1 MVNQAWQS
9 ACSIA
14 QNIEARLVMLLG
26 TRPCQLCD
34 STIVPP
40 PLSLEV
46 IYQSRFICQACLKG
60 LKPQTPILV
69 SLGLGQDVSNH
80 IRCISICPY
89 EGTARQAIRAFK
101 YQDKQEL
108 ASDLART
115 LEAGLES
122 LLKPIDQPNMRN
134 GIVLIAVPLHQTK
147 LEERG
152 FNQSELITRELSKRT
167 GIKCDTR
174 ALIRA
179 RATTPQYG
187 LTKGERAVNVSS
199 AFKANHRAKNK
210 NVILVDDVLTS
221 GATALACAQA
231 LLEAG
236 AESVSVLT
244 IARALLRS
252 EKSISSEQN
261 IRSDQNIS
269 SQQINEH
276 NTEKEKSDFS
286 DASYSLIT

>member
-1 MVNQAWQS
+1 
-9 ACSIA
+9 
-14 QNIEARLVMLLG
+14 MLLG

-115 LEAGLES
+115 LEAGMES
-122 LLKPIDQPNMRN
+122 LLKPANRPNKRS

-167 GIKCDTR
+167 GIRCDTR

-187 LTKGERAVNVSS
+187 LTKGERAINVNS
-199 AFKANHRAKNK
+199 AFKANQRAKNK

-221 GATALACAQA
+221 GATAAACAQA

-252 EKSISSEQN
+252 EKSISPE
-261 IRSDQNIS
+261 QNIS
-269 SQQINEH
+269 SQQIYEH
-276 NTEKEKSDFS
+276 NPEKEKKESN
-286 DASYSLIT
+286 YSLIT

>member
-40 PLSLEV
+40 PLSFKV

-115 LEAGLES
+115 LEAGMES
-122 LLKPIDQPNMRN
+122 LLKPANQPNKRS
-134 GIVLIAVPLHQTK
+134 GIVLIAVPLHKTK

-167 GIKCDTR
+167 GIRCDTR

-187 LTKGERAVNVSS
+187 LTKGERAINVNS
-199 AFKANHRAKNK
+199 AFKANQRAKNK

-221 GATALACAQA
+221 GATAAACAQA

-252 EKSISSEQN
+252 EKSISPE
-261 IRSDQNIS
+261 QNIS
-269 SQQINEH
+269 SQQIYEH
-276 NTEKEKSDFS
+276 NPEKEKKESN
-286 DASYSLIT
+286 YSLIT

>member
-26 TRPCQLCD
+26 TRPCLLCD
-34 STIVPP
+34 STITPP
-40 PLSLEV
+40 PLSFKV
-46 IYQSRFICQACLKG
+46 VYQSRFICQACLEG
-60 LKPQTPILV
+60 LKPKTPILV
-69 SLGLGQDVSNH
+69 NLGLSEDVSNN

-108 ASDLART
+108 ASDLAQT

-122 LLKPIDQPNMRN
+122 LLQPGNQPNKSSS
-134 GIVLIAVPLHQTK
+134 IVLIAVPLHQTK

-167 GIKCDTR
+167 GIRCDTR

-187 LTKGERAVNVSS
+187 LTKGERAINVSS
-199 AFKANHRAKNK
+199 AFKANHRAKGK

-221 GATALACAQA
+221 GATAAACAQA

-252 EKSISSEQN
+252 EQNISSEQKV
-261 IRSDQNIS
+261 S
-269 SQQINEH
+269 SPQINEH
-276 NTEKEKSDFS
+276 NTEKNNSE
-286 DASYSLIT
+286 ANYSLVT

>member
-34 STIVPP
+34 STIAPP
-40 PLSLEV
+40 PLSFKV
-46 IYQSRFICQACLKG
+46 VYQSRFICQACLEG
-60 LKPQTPILV
+60 LKPKTPILV
-69 SLGLGQDVSNH
+69 NLGRSQDVSTH

-122 LLKPIDQPNMRN
+122 LLQPVNQPVRRSD
-134 GIVLIAVPLHQTK
+134 IVLIAVPLHQTK

-167 GIKCDTR
+167 GIRCDTR
-174 ALIRA
+174 VPIRA

-187 LTKGERAVNVSS
+187 LTKGERAINVSS

-244 IARALLRS
+244 IARAILRS
-252 EKSISSEQN
+252 E
-261 IRSDQNIS
+261 
-269 SQQINEH
+269 QIDAQYREENERVY
-276 NTEKEKSDFS
+276 NLFT
-286 DASYSLIT
+286 

>member
-34 STIVPP
+34 STVVPP
-40 PLSLEV
+40 PLSFKV
-46 IYQSRFICQACLKG
+46 IYQSRFICQTCLEG
-60 LKPQTPILV
+60 LKPKTPILV
-69 SLGLGQDVSNH
+69 NLGFGRDVSNH
-80 IRCISICPY
+80 ILCISICPY

-108 ASDLART
+108 ANDLART

-122 LLKPIDQPNMRN
+122 LPKAAKPDKRN
-134 GIVLIAVPLHQTK
+134 SNLVLIAVPLHQTK

-167 GIKCDTR
+167 SIRCDTR

-187 LTKGERAVNVSS
+187 LTKGERAINVSS
-199 AFKANHRAKNK
+199 AFKANHRVKGK

-221 GATALACAQA
+221 GATAAACAQA

-236 AESVSVLT
+236 AENVSVLT

-252 EKSISSEQN
+252 EQNISSEQTSEKQSELN
-261 IRSDQNIS
+261 LIR
-269 SQQINEH
+269 
-276 NTEKEKSDFS
+276 
-286 DASYSLIT
+286 IT

>member
-1 MVNQAWQS
+1 MVKQAWQS

-40 PLSLEV
+40 PLSFKV

-115 LEAGLES
+115 LEAGMES
-122 LLKPIDQPNMRN
+122 LLKPANQPNKRS
-134 GIVLIAVPLHQTK
+134 GIVLIAVPLHKTK

-167 GIKCDTR
+167 GIRCDTR

-187 LTKGERAVNVSS
+187 LTKGERAINVNS
-199 AFKANHRAKNK
+199 AFKANQRAKNK

-221 GATALACAQA
+221 GATAAACAQA

-252 EKSISSEQN
+252 EKSISPE
-261 IRSDQNIS
+261 QNIS
-269 SQQINEH
+269 SQQIYEH
-276 NTEKEKSDFS
+276 NPEKEKKESN
-286 DASYSLIT
+286 YSLIT

>member
-9 ACSIA
+9 TCSIA
-14 QNIEARLVMLLG
+14 QNIEARLAMLLG
-26 TRPCQLCD
+26 TRPCQLCE

-40 PLSLEV
+40 PLSFKV
-46 IYQSRFICQACLKG
+46 IYQSKFICQNCLKG
-60 LKPQTPILV
+60 LKPKTPILV
-69 SLGLGQDVSNH
+69 SLGLGQDVRNH
-80 IRCISICPY
+80 IHCISICPY

-115 LEAGLES
+115 LETGLES
-122 LLKPIDQPNMRN
+122 LPKAANQPDKINSN
-134 GIVLIAVPLHQTK
+134 LVLIAVPLHKTK

-167 GIKCDTR
+167 GIRCDTR

-221 GATALACAQA
+221 GATAAACAQA

-252 EKSISSEQN
+252 EQNISSEQTN
-261 IRSDQNIS
+261 EKQSELNLIR
-269 SQQINEH
+269 
-276 NTEKEKSDFS
+276 T
-286 DASYSLIT
+286 T

>member
-40 PLSLEV
+40 PLSFKV

-69 SLGLGQDVSNH
+69 SLGLGQDISNH

-115 LEAGLES
+115 LEAGMES
-122 LLKPIDQPNMRN
+122 LLKPANQPNKRS

-167 GIKCDTR
+167 GIRCDTR

-187 LTKGERAVNVSS
+187 LTKGERAINVNS
-199 AFKANHRAKNK
+199 AFKANQRAKNK

-221 GATALACAQA
+221 GATAAAC
-231 LLEAG
+231 
-236 AESVSVLT
+236 
-244 IARALLRS
+244 
-252 EKSISSEQN
+252 
-261 IRSDQNIS
+261 
-269 SQQINEH
+269 
-276 NTEKEKSDFS
+276 
-286 DASYSLIT
+286 

>member
-9 ACSIA
+9 TCSIA

-26 TRPCQLCD
+26 TRPCQLCE

-40 PLSLEV
+40 PLSFKV
-46 IYQSRFICQACLKG
+46 IYQSRFICQDCLKG
-60 LKPQTPILV
+60 LKLKTPILV
-69 SLGLGQDVSNH
+69 NLGLSEDVSNH

-108 ASDLART
+108 ASDLAQT

-122 LLKPIDQPNMRN
+122 LLKPVNQPDKRR
-134 GIVLIAVPLHQTK
+134 GFVLIAVPLHQTK

-167 GIKCDTR
+167 GIRCDTR

-187 LTKGERAVNVSS
+187 LTKGERAINVSS
-199 AFKANHRAKNK
+199 AFKANHRVKGK

-221 GATALACAQA
+221 GATAAACAQA

-252 EKSISSEQN
+252 EQN
-261 IRSDQNIS
+261 NSPEQNIS
-269 SQQINEH
+269 SQRINEN
-276 NTEKEKSDFS
+276 NTEKNNSE
-286 DASYSLIT
+286 ANYSLVT

>member
-40 PLSLEV
+40 PLSFKV

-115 LEAGLES
+115 LEAGMES
-122 LLKPIDQPNMRN
+122 LLKPANQPNKRS

-167 GIKCDTR
+167 GIRYDTR

-187 LTKGERAVNVSS
+187 LTKGERAINVNS
-199 AFKANHRAKNK
+199 AFKANQRAKNK

-221 GATALACAQA
+221 GATAAACAQA

-252 EKSISSEQN
+252 EKSISPE
-261 IRSDQNIS
+261 QNIS
-269 SQQINEH
+269 SQQIYEH
-276 NTEKEKSDFS
+276 NPEKEKKESN
-286 DASYSLIT
+286 YSLIT

>member
-40 PLSLEV
+40 PLSFKV

-69 SLGLGQDVSNH
+69 SLGLGQDISNH

-115 LEAGLES
+115 LEAGMES
-122 LLKPIDQPNMRN
+122 LLKPANQPNKRS

-167 GIKCDTR
+167 GIRCDTR

-187 LTKGERAVNVSS
+187 LTKGERAINVNS
-199 AFKANHRAKNK
+199 AFKANQRAKNK

-221 GATALACAQA
+221 GATAAACSQA

-252 EKSISSEQN
+252 EKSISPE
-261 IRSDQNIS
+261 QNIS
-269 SQQINEH
+269 SQQIYEH
-276 NTEKEKSDFS
+276 NPEKEKKESN
-286 DASYSLIT
+286 YSLIT